1 MGDVI
6 LLFNT
11 SRPQRLIELSNGTH
25 MASRTLA
32 EISPLTTAVPQLLY
46 PEATA
51 LKCLF
56 HQEKGTLRSPQRAW
70 ELWNRSDME

>member
-11 SRPQRLIELSNGTH
+11 SRPQRLIELSNGTQ

-32 EISPLTTAVPQLLY
+32 EISLCSGIIDADVAFKRRTIVHADPLLGEVNLNQI
-46 PEATA
+46 
-51 LKCLF
+51 
-56 HQEKGTLRSPQRAW
+56 
-70 ELWNRSDME
+70 